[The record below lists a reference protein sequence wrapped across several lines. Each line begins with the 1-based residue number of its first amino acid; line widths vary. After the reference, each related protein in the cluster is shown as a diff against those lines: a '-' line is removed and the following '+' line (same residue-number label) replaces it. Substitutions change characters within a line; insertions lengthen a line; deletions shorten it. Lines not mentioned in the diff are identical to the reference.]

1 MDPAYRRGIGLVLV
15 SALAFGTMAIFA
27 KLAYERGANTATLL
41 TLRFAFAGAV
51 LWVIVALRGDVRR
64 RLDRRTVIAGGCL
77 GLFGYSLQAGGYF
90 AALQHMDASLTAL
103 LLYTYPA
110 MVYVGAVALG
120 RERTSGVKILALG
133 LAAAGLVLVLVGGGA
148 GGLDSTGVLLA
159 FGAAL
164 AYATYILVAD
174 TIVAASD
181 PFALTAMVTS
191 GAFVSVGLF
200 TLVTGEFH
208 AATLESGAWLSLVGL
223 VLIST
228 VTAIVTFF
236 LGLERV
242 GPSTASIVSTVEP
255 AWTVAL
261 AAIVFGETLGP
272 VQLLGGALVLS
283 AVVVL
288 QLRAGSVT
296 SRAAPDH
303 AAPAPT
309 AREVT
314 QHAS

>member
-15 SALAFGTMAIFA
+15 SALAFGAMAIFA
-27 KLAYERGANTATLL
+27 KLAYERGANTPTLL
-41 TLRFAFAGAV
+41 TLRFALASIV
-51 LWVIVALRGDVRR
+51 LWVIVAARGDVRR
-64 RLDRRTVIAGGCL
+64 RLDRRTVLAGAGL

-110 MVYVGAVALG
+110 LVYIGAVLLG
-120 RERTSGVKILALG
+120 REHASRVKVLALG

-148 GGLDSTGVLLA
+148 GGLDTTGVLLA

-181 PFALTAMVTS
+181 PFALTAMVTT
-191 GAFVSVGLF
+191 GAFVSVGTF
-200 TLVTGEFH
+200 TLVTGQFD
-208 AATLESGAWLSLVGL
+208 AASLEGGAWLSLFGL

-228 VTAIVTFF
+228 VLAITTFF
-236 LGLERV
+236 LGLDRV

-261 AAIVFGETLGP
+261 AAIIFGETLGP
-272 VQLLGGALVLS
+272 VQLVGGALVLS

-288 QLRAGSVT
+288 QLRPGTVMN
-296 SRAAPDH
+296 RAAPDH
-303 AAPAPT
+303 AAPAAT
-309 AREVT
+309 AGEVP